1 MVPPSA
7 LPLPFAPLHASPL
20 SSFSPLLS
28 PVPFLHPSSSA
39 PPFPL
44 QIDVTGG
51 GLLALAVTFLLTSLF
66 YAVTLHLAA
75 TFFIGDVPSQR
86 AATAAPVPAL
96 VSILLQQY
104 GQSDAAV
111 GFDPSLLVGLVVL
124 ATLVADLLAVSFVYR
139 LKLRSAIPLVLL
151 HFGFAALLGVALGNL
166 LGVL

>member
-7 LPLPFAPLHASPL
+7 LPVAPLASLLSLPVTPPL
-20 SSFSPLLS
+20 SL
-28 PVPFLHPSSSA
+28 
-39 PPFPL
+39 PFPL
-44 QIDVTGG
+44 QTDVTGG
-51 GLLALAVTFLLTSLF
+51 GLLALVVTFLVTSLF
-66 YAVTLHLAA
+66 YAFTLHLAA

-86 AATAAPVPAL
+86 AAYVGPIPAA

-104 GQSDAAV
+104 GLDS
-111 GFDPSLLVGLVVL
+111 SLLVGVAIL

-139 LKLRSAIPLVLL
+139 LKLRSAVPLVLL